1 MDFKKF
7 EKVCK
12 AHGINEFDVYDVTTD
27 GSAVST
33 FLGQTDKNVNYHSH
47 EVYIRG
53 VKNGQIANV
62 YVEKDDESEYEKIA
76 SRLESL
82 AGVMESEEPY
92 FFFKGSEKYPELKKA
107 SHDYDKF
114 SQGDRI
120 ELCRKMENYLR
131 EKCPYVT
138 LTQAEINVETSRLS
152 IENTSGLHVSREGNE
167 AVVFCLGVVQKDG
180 DTRQGYYFDFVDNL
194 ADIDFDK
201 LYRDAVERPLS
212 MIGAKS
218 CESKQYPVVFEN
230 KAFASL
236 LGCFGGMFSGEAV
249 VKKVCLLDGKLGTKV
264 FGDNITLTDDPLLE
278 KSPYSTPFDDEG
290 VATGKKNIVE
300 NGVLKTYLHSLK
312 TAAMLGAEPT
322 GNGFKGG
329 SGAISTRAANLCL
342 KSGDKSLDEILATID
357 DGIFITEMMG
367 LHAGVNEE
375 SGAFNLQSS
384 GYRIRDGKLA
394 EPVTLIVVSGNIVDL
409 LNNVVEIGND
419 FEISRLVACGSVY
432 VKSLAVSGNK

>member
-33 FLGQTDKNVNYHSH
+33 FCGQTDKNLTYHSH

-62 YVEKDDESEYEKIA
+62 YVENDDESEYEKIA

-82 AGVMESEEPY
+82 AGVLESEEPY
-92 FFFKGSEKYPELKKA
+92 FFFKGSKEYPELKKA
-107 SHDYDKF
+107 SHDYDEF
-114 SQGDRI
+114 SQGDRL

-131 EKCPYVT
+131 EKCPYVIM
-138 LTQAEINVETSRLS
+138 TQAEVNVETARLS
-152 IENTSGLHVSREGNE
+152 IENTSGLHVSRDGHE
-167 AVVFCLGVVQKDG
+167 AVVFCLAVVQKDG

-194 ADIDFDK
+194 ADVNFDK

-218 CESKQYPVVFEN
+218 CESKAYPVVFEN

-236 LGCFGGMFSGEAV
+236 LGCFGSMFSGEAV
-249 VKKVCLLDGKLGTKV
+249 VKKLCLLDGKIGEKV

-290 VATGKKNIVE
+290 VATSNKNIVE

-342 KSGDKSLDEILATID
+342 KSGDKNLDEILATID
-357 DGIFITEMMG
+357 DGIFITDMMG
-367 LHAGVNEE
+367 QHAGVNAE

-384 GYRIRDGKLA
+384 GFRIRDGKLA

-409 LNNVVEIGND
+409 LNNVVEIGTD
-419 FEISRLVACGSVY
+419 FEVSRLVACGSVY
-432 VKSLAVSGNK
+432 VKSLAISGK